1 MLLAGAPVED
11 RTTITNPV
19 LSPNLQD
26 ILVNSIPETFFK
38 LFIPRMIGLV
48 FVIGAIIFFFVM
60 MIGAIQWIISGGD
73 KAAIEAARGKIVNA
87 IVGLIILF
95 STFALLKIIE
105 DFFGINILVLDIGAL
120 QIQ

>member
-11 RTTITNPV
+11 QVKITNPV
-19 LSPNLQD
+19 LSPSLQD
-26 ILVNSIPETFFK
+26 VLFNQGPAAFFG
-38 LFIPRMIGLV
+38 LFIPRMIGLA

-60 MIGAIQWIISGGD
+60 IIGAIQWIISGGD